1 MIAKKIYLSVLQ
13 VTNWNLDQL
22 AKRECTKQLLKSAED
37 VVLKINVLLLMAVTI
52 YTDESRIILAKT
64 AEKMKKDFSKKIYR
78 DRKIIVEPVFGQI
91 KTVCEF
97 SLVCAVSNFKKIVNM
112 IKAQTGYPKERELLV
127 QAT

>member
-37 VVLKINVLLLMAVTI
+37 VVLKINALLLMAVTI

-91 KTVCEF
+91 KTGGEF